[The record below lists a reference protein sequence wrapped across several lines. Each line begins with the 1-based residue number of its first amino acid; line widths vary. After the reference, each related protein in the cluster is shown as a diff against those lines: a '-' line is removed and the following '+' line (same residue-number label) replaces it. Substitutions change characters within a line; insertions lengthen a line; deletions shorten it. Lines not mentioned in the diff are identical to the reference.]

1 MSSRVGL
8 SRSCSS
14 SVLTTCPWNWRIW
27 TRHLPSTSAW
37 KLFDLLYFQLFI
49 RYLKKLPF
57 RFYLLRLSCVCRPC
71 VWFPGKDSQSQGASC
86 RAASDRKLG
95 CCDARRTISAGTNR
109 HLKDRPASKMLFV
122 SETQKLE
129 VKWQWSRVEGNIM
142 RIMGKVCRKYNVLK
156 KISALCSHTLFL
168 DNQNSMK

>member
-1 MSSRVGL
+1 MQLGYLTMSSKVGL

-37 KLFDLLYFQLFI
+37 KWFDLFYFQFFV
-49 RYLKKLPF
+49 RYLKKLSF
-57 RFYLLRLSCVCRPC
+57 CFYLLRLSCVCRPC
-71 VWFPGKDSQSQGASC
+71 VWFPGKDLQSQGASC

-109 HLKDRPASKMLFV
+109 HPRDRPASKMLFV
-122 SETQKLE
+122 SETQKLG
-129 VKWQWSRVEGNIM
+129 VKMTMLPR
-142 RIMGKVCRKYNVLK
+142 KVCRKYDVLK
-156 KISALCSHTLFL
+156 KINALCSYTLFL
-168 DNQNSMK
+168 GNQNSMK